1 MRMWW
6 MMSALVLTA
15 IACSDDDEPADECS
29 GTIPTFSQVTALSA
43 VCTNC
48 HSSTKTGDARN
59 GAPDEDNWDV
69 YATARAEAA
78 EIAEEVEE
86 GAMPPPG
93 SGFTLTAAQ
102 KEQLLLW
109 AECGAPQ

>member
-1 MRMWW
+1 MRIWFIAGVL
-6 MMSALVLTA
+6 ALSA
-15 IACSDDDEPADECS
+15 IACSDDKAKDECT
-29 GTIPTFSQVTALSA
+29 GTVPTFGQVTAFSA

-48 HSSTKTGDARN
+48 HSSTKTGAARN

-69 YATARAEAA
+69 YATAKAEAA

-86 GAMPPPG
+86 GAMPPPD
-93 SGFTLTAAQ
+93 SGFALTAAQ